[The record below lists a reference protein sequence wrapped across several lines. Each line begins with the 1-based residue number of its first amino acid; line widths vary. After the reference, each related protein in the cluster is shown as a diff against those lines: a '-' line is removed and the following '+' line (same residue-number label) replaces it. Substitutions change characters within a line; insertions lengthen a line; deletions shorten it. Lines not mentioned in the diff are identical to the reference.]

1 MSPPQFQQQHVESAS
16 ASASASMTSSRTS
29 SRSRSPPKAVLGQ
42 LREPP
47 TGLSGSSFRKG
58 HRKASSLSSCVNA
71 NNVEVEEAPKTS
83 VPRLSMLPATPQTAT
98 FAPGHASGSHPIR
111 QPRGPPNLEEIM
123 AKPTSKHE
131 GSKNFAT
138 RQRKKAVFKL
148 ITAGLERRGNRY
160 TNGGTMSPVSE
171 NDGGFT
177 FEEGDSVTSSLSG
190 RQSLQSLRGGQD
202 SPPVY
207 SASSLSGDEGTLERK
222 FVEVRESIAGG
233 LCTPQAFLDIADKRR
248 SALF

>member
-1 MSPPQFQQQHVESAS
+1 
-16 ASASASMTSSRTS
+16 MTSSRTS
-29 SRSRSPPKAVLGQ
+29 SRSRSPPKTVLSQ
-42 LREPP
+42 IREPT

-71 NNVEVEEAPKTS
+71 NNVEIEEDPKTS
-83 VPRLSMLPATPQTAT
+83 VPKFSMLPATPQTAT
-98 FAPGHASGSHPIR
+98 FAPGHASGTHPVR
-111 QPRGPPNLEEIM
+111 QPRGPPSLEDIM

-160 TNGGTMSPVSE
+160 TNSGTMTPVSE

-207 SASSLSGDEGTLERK
+207 SASSLSGDEGTLGGK
-222 FVEVRESIAGG
+222 FVEVRESIARGH
-233 LCTPQAFLDIADKRR
+233 CMPQAFLDAADKRR
-248 SALF
+248 SAMF